1 MGKVLKIKRYKL
13 SQLIFVLFLIS
24 FSPSLIAFAEDA
36 PQPVEPTPVET
47 APAIEPVVE
56 ETPVVEEAPVVIEP
70 VPVAEPIVEV
80 TPVSEP
86 APIVDT
92 TVVTPPLVEPE
103 PPADTP
109 PAEDTTIEEDKD
121 LLDKTF
127 SDPVVETEVVKT
139 ESFGQ
144 QDPDKIFSEE
154 KIDVGEVVDLSK
166 KKDELNKFDDV
177 FSTVNI
183 EKEIK
188 TEKEKVEA
196 LHSCAF
202 DDFSIEIGINE
213 EKSTPILLKKS
224 GPNKKFALKVGS
236 VPEGIE
242 IKFST
247 NNSDFTSGE
256 SGSPSLAQKFSAL
269 ETKAVNKELIF
280 TESVLEEKDQQFKA
294 KKEIKIDEREV
305 VPEEILIKS
314 SSNLQKGSFNIPII
328 YAESNY
334 EIGEENFD
342 SNSTVETNCQFNLIV
357 K

>member
-56 ETPVVEEAPVVIEP
+56 ETPVIEEAPVVIEP

-92 TVVTPPLVEPE
+92 TVVTPP
-103 PPADTP
+103 
-109 PAEDTTIEEDKD
+109 AEDTTIEEDKD

-127 SDPVVETEVVKT
+127 SDPVVETEVEQP

-183 EKEIK
+183 EQEIK
-188 TEKEKVEA
+188 IEKKKVEA

-202 DDFSIEIGINE
+202 DDFSIEIGSNE

-305 VPEEILIKS
+305 VPEEISIKS

>member
-1 MGKVLKIKRYKL
+1 MGKALKIKKYKL
-13 SQLIFVLFLIS
+13 SQLILVLFLIS
-24 FSPSLIAFAEDA
+24 FSPSLVAFAEETA
-36 PQPVEPTPVET
+36 QPVESTPVET
-47 APAIEPVVE
+47 APIIVPVVE
-56 ETPVVEEAPVVIEP
+56 EVPVVVEP
-70 VPVAEPIVEV
+70 GLVTEPIVEV

-92 TVVTPPLVEPE
+92 TVVTPAVVEPE
-103 PPADTP
+103 IPEEAAPTDTP
-109 PAEDTTIEEDKD
+109 PVEETTIEDDKD

-127 SDPVVETEVVKT
+127 SDPVVETEVEQP

-144 QDPDKIFSEE
+144 QDLDTIFSEE

-183 EKEIK
+183 EEEIK
-188 TEKEKVEA
+188 IEKKKVEA

-202 DDFSIEIGINE
+202 NDFSIEIGINE
-213 EKSTPILLKKS
+213 KKSTPILLKKS
-224 GPNKKFALKVGS
+224 GPNKKFGLKVGS

-242 IKFST
+242 ITFST
-247 NNSDFTSGE
+247 NNKDFTSGE
-256 SGSPSLAQKFSAL
+256 SGSPSLAQKFSTL

-280 TESVLEEKDQQFKA
+280 TESVLEEKDPQFKA

-305 VPEEILIKS
+305 VPEEIMITS

>member
-1 MGKVLKIKRYKL
+1 MGKVLKIKRYRL
-13 SQLIFVLFLIS
+13 TQLIFVLFLIS
-24 FSPSLIAFAEDA
+24 FSPSLIASAEETA
-36 PQPVEPTPVET
+36 QPVESTPVET
-47 APAIEPVVE
+47 APIIVPVVEESPVVE
-56 ETPVVEEAPVVIEP
+56 ETPVLVEP
-70 VPVAEPIVEV
+70 VPVTEPIVEV

-86 APIVDT
+86 APIVDA
-92 TVVTPPLVEPE
+92 TVVT

-109 PAEDTTIEEDKD
+109 PSEDITIEEDKD

-127 SDPVVETEVVKT
+127 SDPVVETEVEQP

-183 EKEIK
+183 EQEIK
-188 TEKEKVEA
+188 IEKKKVEA

-202 DDFSIEIGINE
+202 DDFSIEIGSNE
-213 EKSTPILLKKS
+213 KKSTPILLKKS
-224 GPNKKFALKVGS
+224 GPNKKFGLKVGS

-242 IKFST
+242 ITFST
-247 NNSDFTSGE
+247 NNRDFTSGE
-256 SGSPSLAQKFSAL
+256 SGSPSLAQKFSVL

-305 VPEEILIKS
+305 VPEEIMITS

-342 SNSTVETNCQFNLIV
+342 SNSTIETNCQFNLIV